1 MRGLKV
7 VGGGC
12 SISNLSDGSW
22 AVSRACGLG
31 GWWLAASGGE
41 VALIVRGVS
50 FLCGFTP
57 ANMEAGRKLSF
68 DLSFFFCIL
77 SRGVGCLPLLLVF
90 TFKRGGASE
99 ISPISYL

>member
-31 GWWLAASGGE
+31 GWLAASGGE
-41 VALIVRGVS
+41 VALIVSYVS
-50 FLCGFTP
+50 WFSCGFISRQQET
-57 ANMEAGRKLSF
+57 GRES
-68 DLSFFFCIL
+68 
-77 SRGVGCLPLLLVF
+77 
-90 TFKRGGASE
+90 KRRRAV
-99 ISPISYL
+99 